1 MENIN
6 PPSKVRVGK
15 SQIKNAGRGMFA
27 TASITKDQ
35 IIEICP
41 VLETREEDYKNLMAT
56 RLRDYYFIWNDE
68 PKKVALCLGYG
79 ALYNHSYE
87 PNATYKKNI
96 DVGTITF
103 SAIKDIQADEE
114 ITVNY
119 NYGNPD
125 DKSKLWIDDIPTSN
139 AWAINILA
147 SFPLHSC
154 L

>member
-6 PPSKVRVGK
+6 PPLNVYAGT

-27 TASITKDQ
+27 TAAIAKNH

-41 VLETREEDYKNLMAT
+41 VLETREEDYEKLKAT
-56 RLRDYYFIWNDE
+56 RLRDYYFIWNSE

-79 ALYNHSYE
+79 SLYNHSYE
-87 PNATYKKNI
+87 PNATYKKDI
-96 DVGTITF
+96 HSGTITF
-103 SAIKDIQADEE
+103 MAIKDIQAGEE

-125 DKSKLWIDDIPTSN
+125 DKSKLWIDDIP
-139 AWAINILA
+139 A
-147 SFPLHSC
+147 SDT
-154 L
+154 

>member
-1 MENIN
+1 MESIN

-27 TASITKDQ
+27 KTAIAKNQ
-35 IIEICP
+35 IIETCP
-41 VLETREEDYKNLMAT
+41 ILETREEDYEKLKAT
-56 RLRDYYFIWNDE
+56 RLRDYYFIWSDE

-87 PNATYKKNI
+87 PNATYKK
-96 DVGTITF
+96 DTDSGTITF
-103 SAIKDIQADEE
+103 VAIKDIQAGEE

-125 DKSKLWIDDIPTSN
+125 DKSKLWIDDIPGALIS
-139 AWAINILA
+139 
-147 SFPLHSC
+147 
-154 L
+154 